1 MKELLFGAAYYDE
14 YMPYDRL
21 QQDVAMMKKAGINTV
36 RIAESTWSTCE
47 PQEGVF
53 DFSHVERV
61 MDAMEEAGINVIIG
75 TPTYAIPTWMVK
87 SHPDVMAETVKGRG
101 IYGARQIM
109 DITHPVYRFYAE
121 RVIRKLMEC
130 TAHRK
135 CVIGFQVDNET
146 KYYGT
151 AGKNVQEKFVKY
163 LRKKF
168 NNDLDAMNYEFGL
181 DYWSNRINAW
191 EDFPDVR
198 GTINGSLGAEFEKFQ
213 RTLVDEFLSWQAD
226 IVNEYRREDQFITHN
241 FDFEWRGYS
250 YGVQPDV
257 NHYHAAKALTI
268 AGTDIYHPT
277 QDDLTGAEI
286 AFGGDMTRSLKRDNY
301 LVLETEAQ
309 GYPGWTPYKGQ
320 LRLQGYS
327 HLASG
332 SNSVMYWHWHSIHNS
347 FETYWKGLLSHDMQ
361 ENAPYREACIMGK
374 EFSEIGS
381 HLVNLKKK
389 NHVAILVSNE
399 ALTALKW
406 FGIEATAA
414 GNNGIGY
421 NDVVRWIYDALYQMN
436 IECDFVWPES
446 DNLEQYKAIFIP
458 ALYAAPDE
466 LLERLK
472 QYVADGG
479 TLVATFKTAFANENI
494 KVSHEMQPHILSNC
508 FGINYQQ
515 FTFPK
520 NVGLTGSIIRESGAD
535 EADKKNETK
544 EIIET
549 EENTDVPATAKVFM
563 ELLMPQEAEVLAF
576 YDHYNWKEYA
586 AITKNHYEK
595 GTAIYIGC
603 MTDDNTLK
611 AVITEALRSAEL
623 ELPEYRWPVIVR
635 KGTNDLGKCVR
646 YILNY
651 SAIGENSISEIDGK
665 NVTKETAD
673 VSVASAKVF
682 VELLMP
688 QEAEVL
694 AFYDHYNWK
703 EYAAITKNHYGKG
716 TAIYI
721 GCMTDNNTLKA
732 VLAEALNSA
741 EVEIPE
747 YSWPVIVRKG
757 INDLDKCVRYILNY
771 SAEEQNVVYHGA
783 DGTEL
788 FSEESVQDGDTVT
801 VLPWNLKIVEEA

>member
-1 MKELLFGAAYYDE
+1 MKKLLYGAAYYDE

-87 SHPDVMAETVKGRG
+87 SHPDVIAETVKGRG

-320 LRLQGYS
+320 LRLQAYS

-332 SNSVMYWHWHSIHNS
+332 ANSVMYWHWHSIHNS

-361 ENAPYREACIMGK
+361 ENAPYREACIIGN
-374 EFSEIGS
+374 EFFRLGS

-389 NHVAILVSNE
+389 NEVAILVSNE

-414 GNNGIGY
+414 GDNGIGY
-421 NDVVRWIYDALYQMN
+421 NDVVRWLYDTLFKMN

-446 DNLEQYKAIFIP
+446 DNLDQYKAIFVP

-466 LLERLK
+466 LLEKLK
-472 QYVADGG
+472 QYTANGG
-479 TLVATFKTAFANENI
+479 TLVATFKTAFANENV

-508 FGINYQQ
+508 FGISYQQ
-515 FTFPK
+515 FIFPK
-520 NVGLTGSIIRESGAD
+520 NTGLSGSIIDGTANGAD
-535 EADKKNETK
+535 EKAE
-544 EIIET
+544 
-549 EENTDVPATAKVFM
+549 AKVFM
-563 ELLMPQEAEVLAF
+563 ELLMPQEAEVLA
-576 YDHYNWKEYA
+576 
-586 AITKNHYEK
+586 
-595 GTAIYIGC
+595 
-603 MTDDNTLK
+603 
-611 AVITEALRSAEL
+611 S
-623 ELPEYRWPVIVR
+623 
-635 KGTNDLGKCVR
+635 
-646 YILNY
+646 
-651 SAIGENSISEIDGK
+651 
-665 NVTKETAD
+665 
-673 VSVASAKVF
+673 
-682 VELLMP
+682 
-688 QEAEVL
+688 
-694 AFYDHYNWK
+694 YDHYNWK

-721 GCMTDNNTLKA
+721 GCMTDDNTLKA
-732 VLAEALNSA
+732 VLTEALNSA

-757 INDLDKCVRYILNY
+757 INDLNKCVRYILNY
-771 SAEEQNVVYHGA
+771 SAEEQNVIYHGA
-783 DGTEL
+783 NGTEL

>member
-1 MKELLFGAAYYDE
+1 MKKLLYGAAYYDE

-21 QQDVAMMKKAGINTV
+21 QQGVAMMKKAGINTV

-168 NNDLDAMNYEFGL
+168 NNDLDAMNHEFGL

-320 LRLQGYS
+320 LRLQAYS
-327 HLASG
+327 HLANG
-332 SNSVMYWHWHSIHNS
+332 ANSVMYWHWHSIHNS
-347 FETYWKGLLSHDMQ
+347 FETYWRGLLSHDMQ
-361 ENAPYREACIMGK
+361 ENAPYREACIIGN
-374 EFSEIGS
+374 EFSRLGS

-389 NHVAILVSNE
+389 NEVAILVSNE

-414 GNNGIGY
+414 GDNGIGY
-421 NDVVRWIYDALYQMN
+421 NDVVRWLYDALFKMN

-446 DNLEQYKAIFIP
+446 DNLDQYKAIFVP

-466 LLERLK
+466 LLEKLK
-472 QYVADGG
+472 QYTANGG
-479 TLVATFKTAFANENI
+479 TLVATFKTAFANENV

-520 NVGLTGSIIRESGAD
+520 NVGLTGSII
-535 EADKKNETK
+535 
-544 EIIET
+544 
-549 EENTDVPATAKVFM
+549 
-563 ELLMPQEAEVLAF
+563 
-576 YDHYNWKEYA
+576 
-586 AITKNHYEK
+586 
-595 GTAIYIGC
+595 
-603 MTDDNTLK
+603 
-611 AVITEALRSAEL
+611 
-623 ELPEYRWPVIVR
+623 
-635 KGTNDLGKCVR
+635 
-646 YILNY
+646 
-651 SAIGENSISEIDGK
+651 GENSISEIDGR

-682 VELLMP
+682 MELLIP

-732 VLAEALNSA
+732 VLTETLNSA

-757 INDLDKCVRYILNY
+757 TNDLCKCVRYILNY

-788 FSEESVQDGDTVT
+788 FSEESVQDGKSIA

>member
-1 MKELLFGAAYYDE
+1 MKKLLYGAAYYDE

-320 LRLQGYS
+320 LRLQAYS
-327 HLASG
+327 HLANG
-332 SNSVMYWHWHSIHNS
+332 ANSVMYWHWHSIHNS
-347 FETYWKGLLSHDMQ
+347 FETYWRGLLSHDMQ
-361 ENAPYREACIMGK
+361 ENAPYREACIIGN
-374 EFSEIGS
+374 EFSRLGS

-389 NHVAILVSNE
+389 NEVAILVSNE

-414 GNNGIGY
+414 GDHGIGY
-421 NDVVRWIYDALYQMN
+421 NDVVRWLYDTLFKMN
-436 IECDFVWPES
+436 VECDFVWPES
-446 DNLEQYKAIFIP
+446 DNLDQYKAIFVP

-466 LLERLK
+466 LLEKLK
-472 QYVADGG
+472 QYTANGG
-479 TLVATFKTAFANENI
+479 TLVATFKTAFANENV

-508 FGINYQQ
+508 FGISYQQ

-520 NVGLTGSIIRESGAD
+520 NTGLSGSIINGTAKDSD
-535 EADKKNETK
+535 EKAE
-544 EIIET
+544 
-549 EENTDVPATAKVFM
+549 AKVFM
-563 ELLMPQEAEVLAF
+563 ELLMPQEAEVLA
-576 YDHYNWKEYA
+576 
-586 AITKNHYEK
+586 
-595 GTAIYIGC
+595 
-603 MTDDNTLK
+603 
-611 AVITEALRSAEL
+611 S
-623 ELPEYRWPVIVR
+623 
-635 KGTNDLGKCVR
+635 
-646 YILNY
+646 
-651 SAIGENSISEIDGK
+651 
-665 NVTKETAD
+665 
-673 VSVASAKVF
+673 
-682 VELLMP
+682 
-688 QEAEVL
+688 
-694 AFYDHYNWK
+694 YDHYNWK

-721 GCMTDNNTLKA
+721 GCMTDDNTLKA
-732 VLAEALNSA
+732 VLTEALNSA

-757 INDLDKCVRYILNY
+757 INDLNKCVRYILNY
-771 SAEEQNVVYHGA
+771 SAEEQNVIYHGA
-783 DGTEL
+783 NGTEL

>member
-1 MKELLFGAAYYDE
+1 MKKLLYGAAYYDE

-87 SHPDVMAETVKGRG
+87 SHPDVMAETVNGRG

-168 NNDLDAMNYEFGL
+168 NNDLDAMNHEFGL

-320 LRLQGYS
+320 LRLQAYS

-332 SNSVMYWHWHSIHNS
+332 ANSVMYWHWHSIHNS

-361 ENAPYREACIMGK
+361 ENAPYREACIIGN
-374 EFSEIGS
+374 EFSRLGS

-389 NHVAILVSNE
+389 NDVAILVSNE

-414 GNNGIGY
+414 GDNGIGY
-421 NDVVRWIYDALYQMN
+421 NDVVRWLYDALFKMN

-446 DNLEQYKAIFIP
+446 DNLDQYKAIFVP

-466 LLERLK
+466 LLEKLK
-472 QYVADGG
+472 QYTANGG
-479 TLVATFKTAFANENI
+479 TLVATFKTAFANENV

-508 FGINYQQ
+508 FGISYQQ

-520 NVGLTGSIIRESGAD
+520 NVGLTGSI
-535 EADKKNETK
+535 
-544 EIIET
+544 
-549 EENTDVPATAKVFM
+549 
-563 ELLMPQEAEVLAF
+563 
-576 YDHYNWKEYA
+576 
-586 AITKNHYEK
+586 
-595 GTAIYIGC
+595 
-603 MTDDNTLK
+603 
-611 AVITEALRSAEL
+611 
-623 ELPEYRWPVIVR
+623 
-635 KGTNDLGKCVR
+635 
-646 YILNY
+646 
-651 SAIGENSISEIDGK
+651 IGENSISEIDGK

-682 VELLMP
+682 MELLMP

-694 AFYDHYNWK
+694 ASYDHYNWK

-716 TAIYI
+716 IAIYI
-721 GCMTDNNTLKA
+721 GCMTDDNTLKA
-732 VLAEALNSA
+732 VLTDALNSA

-757 INDLDKCVRYILNY
+757 TNDLGKYVRYILNY
-771 SAEEQNVVYHGA
+771 SAEEQKVSYYGKN
-783 DGTEL
+783 GTEL
-788 FSEESVQDGDTVT
+788 LSGESVQDGESITVS
-801 VLPWNLKIVEEA
+801 PWNIKIVEEA

>member
-1 MKELLFGAAYYDE
+1 MKKLLYGAAYYDE

-135 CVIGFQVDNET
+135 CVIGFQIDNET

-168 NNDLDAMNYEFGL
+168 NNDLDAMNHEFGL

-320 LRLQGYS
+320 LRLQAYS

-332 SNSVMYWHWHSIHNS
+332 ANSVMYWHWHSIHNS

-361 ENAPYREACIMGK
+361 ENAPYREACIIGN
-374 EFSEIGS
+374 EFSRLGS

-389 NHVAILVSNE
+389 NDVAILVSNE

-414 GNNGIGY
+414 GDNGIGY
-421 NDVVRWIYDALYQMN
+421 NDVVRWLYDTLFKMN

-446 DNLEQYKAIFIP
+446 DNLDQYKAIFVP

-466 LLERLK
+466 LLEKLK
-472 QYVADGG
+472 QYTANGG
-479 TLVATFKTAFANENI
+479 TLVATFKTAFANENV

-508 FGINYQQ
+508 FGISYQQ

-520 NVGLTGSIIRESGAD
+520 NTGLSGSIINGTAKDSD
-535 EADKKNETK
+535 EKAE
-544 EIIET
+544 
-549 EENTDVPATAKVFM
+549 AKVFM
-563 ELLMPQEAEVLAF
+563 ELLMPQEAEVLAS
-576 YDHYNWKEYA
+576 YN
-586 AITKNHYEK
+586 
-595 GTAIYIGC
+595 
-603 MTDDNTLK
+603 
-611 AVITEALRSAEL
+611 
-623 ELPEYRWPVIVR
+623 
-635 KGTNDLGKCVR
+635 
-646 YILNY
+646 
-651 SAIGENSISEIDGK
+651 
-665 NVTKETAD
+665 
-673 VSVASAKVF
+673 
-682 VELLMP
+682 
-688 QEAEVL
+688 
-694 AFYDHYNWK
+694 HYNWK

-721 GCMTDNNTLKA
+721 GCMTDDNTLKA
-732 VLAEALNSA
+732 VLTEALNSA

-757 INDLDKCVRYILNY
+757 INDLNKCVRYILNY
-771 SAEEQNVVYHGA
+771 SAEEQNVIYHGA
-783 DGTEL
+783 NGTEL